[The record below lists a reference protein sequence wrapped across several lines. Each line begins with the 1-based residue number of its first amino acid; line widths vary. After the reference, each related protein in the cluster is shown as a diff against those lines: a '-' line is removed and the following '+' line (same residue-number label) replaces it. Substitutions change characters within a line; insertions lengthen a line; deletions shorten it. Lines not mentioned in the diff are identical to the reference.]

1 MPPNKF
7 ISRIA
12 NKNIKN
18 NTIKSKFTI
27 LGIELIKLVIAS
39 FKPLFLEISLRGRK
53 ILSIRRAFKKLRSN
67 SANAMEKIADA
78 TMMKSRKFHALRR

>member
-1 MPPNKF
+1 VPANKF

-18 NTIKSKFTI
+18 STIKSKFPI
-27 LGIELIKLVIAS
+27 FGIELSKLVIAS
-39 FKPLFLEISLRGRK
+39 FNPLFLEMSLRGRK

-67 SANAMEKIADA
+67 SANAMEKMAEA
-78 TMMKSRKFHALRR
+78 TMMKSRKFQALRR